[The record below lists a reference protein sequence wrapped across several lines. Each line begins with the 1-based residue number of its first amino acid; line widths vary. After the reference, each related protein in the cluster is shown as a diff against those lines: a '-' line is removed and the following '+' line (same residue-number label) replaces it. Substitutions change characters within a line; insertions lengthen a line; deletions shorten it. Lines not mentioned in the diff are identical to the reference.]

1 MGAVKMT
8 SLFQPGKNVE
18 NKMILF
24 IKYNLKLNLI
34 VVSFFILINL
44 PLNTKVLYAQESSD
58 IGNKSVISGSTVIP
72 VLGSHKFMPNSIVKD
87 PFIKTYIR
95 NSVGIGQALDL
106 DIPIVIINDHEVLG
120 LRGDLM
126 FASLDFEYQHSVKD
140 WLAVWGRFSILA
152 RIGNDTQALLTQG
165 VTAVTGFEFGWLF
178 KLMKKDNT
186 MLSLSLSLE
195 NGSATIINLLDFI
208 NRIIADDY
216 SYNNSLVN
224 NVQSVRGGSGLR
236 FAWSV
241 SKLFGFYTTGELL
254 YGQSTEVRGDSKF
267 FYNIG
272 GVLDFNLNAVS
283 DLPFGILVGYSQTNL
298 QSSGD
303 NTSGD
308 LNTLFFRIGYNK
320 TSDLSIAIE
329 SSFNKIPVQTLDQTL
344 HAGLTKIMLRYY
356 FE

>member
-1 MGAVKMT
+1 MK
-8 SLFQPGKNVE
+8 LFS
-18 NKMILF
+18 
-24 IKYNLKLNLI
+24 KYVLKHNLI
-34 VVSFFILINL
+34 YISTVIILIL
-44 PLNTKVLYAQESSD
+44 LLNMRVIYGQESSD
-58 IGNKSVISGSTVIP
+58 VDKVNLSSNYIAIP

-87 PFIKTYIR
+87 PFIKTFIR

-140 WLAVWGRFSILA
+140 WLAVWGRFNILA
-152 RIGNDTQALLTQG
+152 RIGNDTQALLSQG
-165 VTAVTGFEFGWLF
+165 ITAVTGFEFGWLF
-178 KLMKKDNT
+178 KLMRKDNT

-195 NGSATIINLLDFI
+195 NSSATIVNLLDFI
-208 NRIIADDY
+208 NRIIDDDY

-236 FAWSV
+236 FAWAV
-241 SKLFGFYTTGELL
+241 SKLFGLYATGELL
-254 YGQSTEVRGDSKF
+254 YGQSTEVRGESQF

-272 GVLDFNLNAVS
+272 GVLDFDLNAVS
-283 DLPFGILVGYSQTNL
+283 DLPFGILVGYNQTNL
-298 QSSGD
+298 QSSGE

-308 LNTLFFRIGYNK
+308 LNTFFFRIGYNK

-329 SSFNKIPVQTLDQTL
+329 SSFNKIPVEALDQSIK
-344 HAGLTKIMLRYY
+344 AGITKIMLRYY

>member
-1 MGAVKMT
+1 MK
-8 SLFQPGKNVE
+8 L
-18 NKMILF
+18 LR
-24 IKYNLKLNLI
+24 KYNLKHNLI
-34 VVSFFILINL
+34 CLSTVILLIL
-44 PLNTKVLYAQESSD
+44 LLNVKVIYGQESSD
-58 IGNKSVISGSTVIP
+58 VDKVNSLSNYTVIP
-72 VLGSHKFMPNSIVKD
+72 VLGEHKYMPNSIVND

-106 DIPIVIINDHEVLG
+106 DIPVVVIDDHEVLG

-140 WLAVWGRFSILA
+140 WLAVWGKFNILA
-152 RIGNDTQALLTQG
+152 RIGNDTQALLSQG
-165 VTAVTGFEFGWLF
+165 ITAATGFEFGWLF

-195 NGSATIINLLDFI
+195 NSGATIINLLDFI
-208 NRIIADDY
+208 NRIIDDDF

-241 SKLFGFYTTGELL
+241 SKLLGFYATGELL
-254 YGQSTEVRGDSKF
+254 YGQSVEVRGDSRF

-272 GVLDFNLNAVS
+272 GVLDFDLNAVS

-303 NTSGD
+303 ITTGD
-308 LNTLFFRIGYNK
+308 LNTFFFRIGYNK
-320 TSDLSIAIE
+320 TSDLSIGIE
-329 SSFNKIPVQTLDQTL
+329 SSFNKIPVKSVDQTL
-344 HAGLTKIMLRYY
+344 NAGLTKIMLRYY